1 MGVEVYTYQNRK
13 EINEVYLHDSL
24 FYDVI
29 INIEKKTIEMN
40 LNRWEPD
47 EYEYDKYNKCKVT
60 FENVLH
66 FEFDRLDFWGD
77 GGERINTIFL
87 GDDNLPH
94 NYIKGKL
101 EKATEEYRAKNCSDP
116 QDFFSKDKEK
126 FINIGLEI
134 MSGDIISIIC
144 EKMIIGDC
152 V

>member
-1 MGVEVYTYQNRK
+1 MGAEVYTYQNRK

-29 INIEKKTIEMN
+29 IDIEKKTIEMN
-40 LNRWEPD
+40 LNRWKPD
-47 EYEYDKYNKCKVT
+47 EYNKCKVT

-77 GGERINTIFL
+77 DGGCLNTIFL

-94 NYIKGKL
+94 KYIKEKL
-101 EKATEEYRAKNCSDP
+101 EKATAEYRAKNCLDP
-116 QDFFSKDKEK
+116 EDFFSKDKER
-126 FINIGLEI
+126 FMNIGLEI

-144 EKMIIGDC
+144 EKMIIN
-152 V
+152 

>member
-13 EINEVYLHDSL
+13 EINKVYLHDSL

-29 INIEKKTIEMN
+29 IDIEKKTIEMN

-47 EYEYDKYNKCKVT
+47 KYDEYNKCKVT

-66 FEFDRLDFWGD
+66 FEFDRLDFWGS
-77 GGERINTIFL
+77 GGECINTIFL
-87 GDDNLPH
+87 GDDNLP
-94 NYIKGKL
+94 NKYIKEKL
-101 EKATEEYRAKNCSDP
+101 EKATEEYRAKNCSNP
-116 QDFFSKDKEK
+116 EDFFSKDKER

-144 EKMIIGDC
+144 EKMTIS
-152 V
+152 

>member
-1 MGVEVYTYQNRK
+1 MNKNKRTYK
-13 EINEVYLHDSL
+13 EI
-24 FYDVI
+24 I
-29 INIEKKTIEMN
+29 AEKQEEKEKLEKDIAKLKKQESS
-40 LNRWEPD
+40 
-47 EYEYDKYNKCKVT
+47 KKKNKQSWKGELGDNS
-60 FENVLH
+60 F
-66 FEFDRLDFWGD
+66 GD